1 MFFIK
6 AKKNI
11 QNIPNNTEFENIIN
25 DLILHPTVQEM
36 NNYIQHCNTT
46 CFEHCRNVA
55 YYSYIICKKYNLN
68 YISAARGGML
78 HDLFLYNWRK
88 HQREIE
94 LKGLHAFVHPRISL
108 NNSLKLFTLNDI
120 EKDIILKHMWPL
132 TVILPKYKESYII
145 TFVDKFCA
153 IKETIEYIQ
162 TKKLFLHMYKYS
174 TVLLAMLVLN
184 I

>member
-6 AKKNI
+6 TKKNI
-11 QNIPNNTEFENIIN
+11 CDITNNTEFKNIIN
-25 DLILHPTVQEM
+25 DLITNPTVQEM
-36 NNYIQHCNTT
+36 NNYIQHCDTT
-46 CFEHCRNVA
+46 CFEHCKNVA
-55 YYSYIICKKYNLN
+55 YYSYLVCKKCGFD
-68 YISAARGGML
+68 YISASRGGML

-88 HQREIE
+88 KQRDIE

-108 NNSLKLFTLNDI
+108 NNSLKLFNLNNI

-132 TVILPKYKESYII
+132 TIIPPKYIESYII
-145 TFVDKFCA
+145 SFVDKFCA

-162 TKKLFLHMYKYS
+162 KKKLFLHIYKYS